1 MDSMNYARTMTEAAG
16 ASATAFKEA
25 FDISL
30 RAAKQI
36 SALNGDF
43 ARSLVDGPQATHA
56 LDLHQ
61 QMQAYSR
68 RVEHSSEHFRNVN
81 DILLKTQSELAK
93 LNAQNM
99 SKVLQTL
106 ASQIEQGNP
115 VGGIEVSKLADLMKA
130 SLASA
135 GNAYETMFKMTNTL
149 MDTSIKTIAPT
160 STTAVTRSHSAGTER
175 RKSA

>member
-1 MDSMNYARTMTEAAG
+1 MTEAAG
-16 ASATAFKEA
+16 ASASAMKEA

-30 RAAKQI
+30 KAAKQI
-36 SALNGDF
+36 GALNSDF
-43 ARSLVDGPQATHA
+43 AHSLIAGPQAART
-56 LDLHQ
+56 LDLHE

-68 RVEHSSEHFRNVN
+68 RVEHSSEHFRNIN

-106 ASQIEQGNP
+106 ASQLEHGNP
-115 VGGIEVSKLADLMKA
+115 IGGIEASKLTDLMRA
-130 SLASA
+130 SFVSA

-160 STTAVTRSHSAGTER
+160 TTTTGPRSHSAGTER